1 MPHPVLDWLVRLSVV
16 GLVSGLLGGCML
28 MHGRGHGDDGH
39 AGAPRQ
45 ATCPV
50 CGTTLKVGK
59 RTPRATFKGSLRYF
73 ASEAHLREF
82 ISDPSRFPS
91 PPAQSDAPAAGG
103 HH

>member
-28 MHGRGHGDDGH
+28 MHGRSHEDGH

-45 ATCPV
+45 AICPV

-59 RTPRATFKGSLRYF
+59 RTPRATHKGSLLYF

-82 ISDPSRFPS
+82 ISDPSRFP
-91 PPAQSDAPAAGG
+91 PRPAHNDVPAAGG
-103 HH
+103 GHH